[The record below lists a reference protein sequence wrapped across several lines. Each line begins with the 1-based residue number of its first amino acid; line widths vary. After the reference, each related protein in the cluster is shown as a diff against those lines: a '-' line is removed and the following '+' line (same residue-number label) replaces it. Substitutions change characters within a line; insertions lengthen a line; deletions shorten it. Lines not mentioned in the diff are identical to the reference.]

1 MKVQQYQQG
10 QPCWIELATHD
21 WDAGKAFY
29 QALFGWGADDMPMPE
44 GHYTMLQIEGDDI
57 GAMYPM
63 PEDML
68 ALPTHWTV
76 YFAVD
81 DVDVTAE
88 LVKQAGGQV
97 IAGPHSVGDAGSM
110 ALCSDPEGSRFA
122 LWQGQD
128 HIGIKRA
135 QEANTLCWVELACR
149 NAAAAKTFYSKVL
162 GYQTKLADMADF
174 EYTEWYVGE
183 QAVGGLME
191 MTAEWGD
198 APAHWMNYFAVDD
211 CDAALAKAKSLG
223 ATVCV
228 PATDIPNVGRF
239 SVLNDPQGGFFSIIS
254 LLDPTA

>member
-10 QPCWIELATHD
+10 QPCWLELATHD
-21 WDAGKAFY
+21 WAAGKAFY
-29 QALFGWGADDMPMPE
+29 QALFGWVADDMPMPE
-44 GHYTMLQIEGDDI
+44 GHYTMLQIDGDDI

-63 PEDML
+63 PDNMKS
-68 ALPTHWTV
+68 LPTHWTV

-81 DVDVTAE
+81 DVSVSAE
-88 LVKQAGGQV
+88 LVKKGGGQV
-97 IAGPHSVGDAGSM
+97 IAGPHAVGDAGSM
-110 ALCSDPEGSRFA
+110 ALCTDPEGSRFA

-135 QEANTLCWVELACR
+135 QEPNTLCWVELACR
-149 NAAAAKTFYSKVL
+149 NSDAAKTFYGEVL
-162 GYQTKLADMADF
+162 GYHTKLADMADF

-183 QAVGGLME
+183 QAIGGMME
-191 MTAEWGD
+191 MTEEWGD
-198 APAHWMNYFAVDD
+198 APSHWMNYFAVED
-211 CDAALAKAKSLG
+211 CDASVAKANSLG

-254 LLDPTA
+254 LLDPAA

>member
-10 QPCWIELATHD
+10 QPCWLELATHD
-21 WDAGKAFY
+21 WAAGKAFY

-44 GHYTMLQIEGDDI
+44 GHYTMLQIDGDDI

-63 PEDML
+63 PDNMKS
-68 ALPTHWTV
+68 LPTHWTV

-81 DVDVTAE
+81 DVSVSAE
-88 LVKQAGGQV
+88 LVKKGGGQV
-97 IAGPHSVGDAGSM
+97 IAGPHAAGDAGSM
-110 ALCSDPEGSRFA
+110 ALCTDPEGSRFA

-135 QEANTLCWVELACR
+135 QEPNTLCWVELACR
-149 NAAAAKTFYSKVL
+149 NSDAAKTFYGEVL
-162 GYQTKLADMADF
+162 GYHTKLADMADF
-174 EYTEWYVGE
+174 EYTEWYVGK
-183 QAVGGLME
+183 QAIGGMME
-191 MTAEWGD
+191 MTEEWGD
-198 APAHWMNYFAVDD
+198 APSHWMNYFAVED
-211 CDAALAKAKSLG
+211 CDASVAKANSLG

-254 LLDPTA
+254 LLDPAA

>member
-10 QPCWIELATHD
+10 QPCWLELATHD
-21 WDAGKAFY
+21 WAAGKAFY

-44 GHYTMLQIEGDDI
+44 GHYTMLQIDGDDI

-63 PEDML
+63 PDNMKS
-68 ALPTHWTV
+68 LPTHWTV

-81 DVDVTAE
+81 DVSVSAE
-88 LVKQAGGQV
+88 LVKKGGGQV
-97 IAGPHSVGDAGSM
+97 IAGPHAVGDAGSM
-110 ALCSDPEGSRFA
+110 ALCTDPEGSRFA

-135 QEANTLCWVELACR
+135 QEPNTLCWVELACR
-149 NAAAAKTFYSKVL
+149 NSDAAKTFYGEVL
-162 GYQTKLADMADF
+162 GYHTKLADMADF

-183 QAVGGLME
+183 QAIGGMME
-191 MTAEWGD
+191 MTEEWGD
-198 APAHWMNYFAVDD
+198 APSHWMNYFAVED
-211 CDAALAKAKSLG
+211 CDASVAKANSLG

-254 LLDPTA
+254 LLDPAA